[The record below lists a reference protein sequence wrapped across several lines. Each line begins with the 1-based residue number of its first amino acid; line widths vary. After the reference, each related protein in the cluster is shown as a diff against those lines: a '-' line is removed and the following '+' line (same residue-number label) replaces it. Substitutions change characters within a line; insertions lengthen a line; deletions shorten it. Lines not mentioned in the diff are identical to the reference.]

1 MEVERIAAIA
11 IDCGLKIHQRVGPG
25 LLESAYEIVLA
36 HALEQRGLSVERQ
49 RLVPVRID
57 GLVIESGFRADIVV
71 ADAVVIEVKSIE
83 RLAAVHAKQV
93 LTHLRFLG
101 LPLGL
106 LMNFDEFR
114 RRNLQGRSP
123 THRQRPQSDRLAVT
137 DPSLLTRAPAFA
149 PFANLRA
156 FA

>member
-71 ADAVVIEVKSIE
+71 EDAVVIEVKSIE

-93 LTHLRFLG
+93 LTYLRFLG

-106 LMNFDEFR
+106 LMNFGGETFKDGLR
-114 RRNLQGRSP
+114 RIVNAHNPTGSPLRIHRS
-123 THRQRPQSDRLAVT
+123 
-137 DPSLLTRAPAFA
+137 
-149 PFANLRA
+149 
-156 FA
+156 